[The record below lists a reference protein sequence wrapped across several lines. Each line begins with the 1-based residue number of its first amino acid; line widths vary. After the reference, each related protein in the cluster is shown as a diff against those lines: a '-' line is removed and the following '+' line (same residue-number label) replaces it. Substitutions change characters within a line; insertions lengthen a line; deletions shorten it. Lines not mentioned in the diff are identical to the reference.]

1 MIKHKHCWILLNA
14 LFVSMIYIPF
24 AQTALLV
31 SEREIEIKSEKA
43 WEQML
48 AQNPRS
54 RDLTKR
60 ALVRCVAKNI
70 IKQLDEPYRSS
81 SWEIELF
88 ENPGVNAFAMPGG
101 KLGVFSGLFEVAADQ
116 DELATVIGHEIAH
129 VTKKHSYERAKRDM
143 RTQIG
148 ATIGMA
154 VLMGNMASKQ
164 ITSQAEL
171 NQINNQINT
180 INMMSQIMAEYGLN
194 LPFNRSQ
201 EKDADKAGLLYMARA
216 GFNPLKS
223 LSLWKKM
230 QDQGN
235 RPNLEFV
242 SSHPSDK
249 KRINGLSSQLS
260 KTLSAYNAVARK
272 PSCGY
277 RR

>member
-1 MIKHKHCWILLNA
+1 MIKHKHYWILLNA
-14 LFVSMIYIPF
+14 LFVSMIYIPL

>member
-1 MIKHKHCWILLNA
+1 MIKDKHCWIFLGA
-14 LFVSMIYIPF
+14 LFLSMIYTPF

>member
-1 MIKHKHCWILLNA
+1 
-14 LFVSMIYIPF
+14 
-24 AQTALLV
+24 
-31 SEREIEIKSEKA
+31 
-43 WEQML
+43 
-48 AQNPRS
+48 
-54 RDLTKR
+54 
-60 ALVRCVAKNI
+60 
-70 IKQLDEPYRSS
+70 
-81 SWEIELF
+81 
-88 ENPGVNAFAMPGG
+88 
-101 KLGVFSGLFEVAADQ
+101 
-116 DELATVIGHEIAH
+116 
-129 VTKKHSYERAKRDM
+129 M

-154 VLMGNMASKQ
+154 ILMGNMASKQ

-180 INMMSQIMAEYGLN
+180 VNMMSQIMAEYGLN

>member
-154 VLMGNMASKQ
+154 ILMGNMASKQ

>member
-14 LFVSMIYIPF
+14 LFVSMVYIPF

-194 LPFNRSQ
+194 LPFSRSQ

>member
-31 SEREIEIKSEKA
+31 SEREIEIESEKA

-201 EKDADKAGLLYMARA
+201 EKDADKTGLLYMARA

>member
-1 MIKHKHCWILLNA
+1 MIKDKHCWIFLGA
-14 LFVSMIYIPF
+14 LFLSMIYTPF

-31 SEREIEIKSEKA
+31 SEREIEIESEKA

-88 ENPGVNAFAMPGG
+88 ENPGVNTCEMPGG
-101 KLGVFSGLFEVAADQ
+101 KLGVFSVLFEEAADQ
-116 DELATVIGHEIAH
+116 DKLATVIGHEIAH

>member
-1 MIKHKHCWILLNA
+1 MIKHKHSSILLGVVF
-14 LFVSMIYIPF
+14 LYMIYLPF
-24 AQTALLV
+24 SQSALLV
-31 SEREIEIKSEKA
+31 SEREIEIESEKA

-48 AQNPRS
+48 AQNPLS

-70 IKQLDEPYRSS
+70 IKQLDEPYRSNE
-81 SWEIELF
+81 WEIVLF

-101 KLGVFSGLFEVAADQ
+101 KMGVFSGLFEVAEGQ

-129 VTKKHSYERAKRDM
+129 VTMKHSYERAKRDM

-148 ATIGMA
+148 STLGMA
-154 VLMGNMASKQ
+154 VLMGNIANQQ

-171 NQINNQINT
+171 NQINNQINS
-180 INMMSQIMAEYGLN
+180 INMMSQIFAEYGLN
-194 LPFNRSQ
+194 LPFSRSQ
-201 EKDADKAGLLYMARA
+201 EKDADKAGLLYMASA
-216 GFNPLKS
+216 GFNPLAS
-223 LSLWKKM
+223 LTLWKKM
-230 QDQGN
+230 KNEGN

-260 KTLSAYNAVARK
+260 KTLTEYNAVERK
-272 PSCGY
+272 PNCGY
-277 RR
+277 SK

>member
-1 MIKHKHCWILLNA
+1 MIKHKHCWIFLGA
-14 LFVSMIYIPF
+14 LFLSMVYTPF

-31 SEREIEIKSEKA
+31 SEREIEIESEKA

-70 IKQLDEPYRSS
+70 IKQLDEPYRSN

-101 KLGVFSGLFEVAADQ
+101 KLGVFSGLFEVAEGQ

-154 VLMGNMASKQ
+154 ILMGNMASKQ

-180 INMMSQIMAEYGLN
+180 VNMMSQIMAEYGLN

>member
-1 MIKHKHCWILLNA
+1 M
-14 LFVSMIYIPF
+14 
-24 AQTALLV
+24 
-31 SEREIEIKSEKA
+31 
-43 WEQML
+43 
-48 AQNPRS
+48 
-54 RDLTKR
+54 
-60 ALVRCVAKNI
+60 
-70 IKQLDEPYRSS
+70 
-81 SWEIELF
+81 
-88 ENPGVNAFAMPGG
+88 
-101 KLGVFSGLFEVAADQ
+101 AADQ